1 MASIK
6 SFKKEVNYVLG
17 DVITYTL
24 DIASLKKKGKEA
36 NEIVD
41 ETIDVFDDLIAK
53 INATGIENKK
63 THFNSLK
70 IELQNKAAGLIEK
83 ANNL

>member
-1 MASIK
+1 MASVK
-6 SFKKEVNYVLG
+6 SLKKQVNYVLG

-24 DIASLKKKGKEA
+24 DIASLKKKSKEG

-53 INATGIENKK
+53 VNANGVENKNA
-63 THFNSLK
+63 HFKSIK
-70 IELQNKAAGLIEK
+70 KELQNKAAELIEK

>member
-6 SFKKEVNYVLG
+6 RLKKEVNYVLG

-24 DIASLKKKGKEA
+24 DIASLKKKSKEG

-41 ETIDVFDDLIAK
+41 ETIDVFDELIAK
-53 INATGIENKK
+53 VNANVIENKK
-63 THFNSLK
+63 EYFNSIK
-70 IELQNKAAGLIEK
+70 IELQKKAAGLIEK
-83 ANNL
+83 VNTL

>member
-6 SFKKEVNYVLG
+6 RLKKEVNYVLG

-24 DIASLKKKGKEA
+24 DIAALKNKSKEG

-41 ETIDVFDDLIAK
+41 ETIDVFDELIAK
-53 INATGIENKK
+53 VNANVMENKK
-63 THFNSLK
+63 EYFNSIN
-70 IELQNKAAGLIEK
+70 IELQKKAAVLIEK
-83 ANNL
+83 VNTL

>member
-6 SFKKEVNYVLG
+6 RLKKEVNYVLG

-24 DIASLKKKGKEA
+24 DIAALKNKSKEG

-41 ETIDVFDDLIAK
+41 ETIEVFDELIAK
-53 INATGIENKK
+53 VNANVIENKK
-63 THFNSLK
+63 EYFNSIN
-70 IELQNKAAGLIEK
+70 IELQKKAAVLIEK
-83 ANNL
+83 VNTL

>member
-6 SFKKEVNYVLG
+6 SLKKEVNYVLG

-24 DIASLKKKGKEA
+24 DIASLKKKGKEG

-63 THFNSLK
+63 AHFNSLK
-70 IELQNKAAGLIEK
+70 IELQNKAASLIEK